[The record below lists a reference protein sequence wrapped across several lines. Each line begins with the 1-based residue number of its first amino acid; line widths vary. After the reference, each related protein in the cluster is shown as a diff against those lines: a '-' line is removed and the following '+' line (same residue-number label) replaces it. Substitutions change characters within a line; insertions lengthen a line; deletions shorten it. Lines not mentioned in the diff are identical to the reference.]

1 MMVKIWRSVRQ
12 GEAERQLGC
21 PVWKRESSGES
32 YQYVQI
38 PDWGG
43 GVKNTELDSGMP
55 NIMIRH
61 SGPPE
66 FETLEIPNSI

>member
-55 NIMIRH
+55 NIMTRH

-66 FETLEIPNSI
+66 FETLEIPFK